1 MINILFAIFLFGVL
15 CAICAKG
22 IYRAIKY
29 KQSLS
34 VKEYA
39 LLTALVIGIMIAL
52 YTGCGDIMNK
62 KPIKFLTYQK
72 STILITQK

>member
-15 CAICAKG
+15 CAI
-22 IYRAIKY
+22 YRAIKY

-34 VKEYA
+34 VKEFA

-62 KPIKFLTYQK
+62 KPIKLLTYQK

>member
-15 CAICAKG
+15 RAICAKG

-52 YTGCGDIMNK
+52 YTGGNSI
-62 KPIKFLTYQK
+62 IKNN
-72 STILITQK
+72 

>member
-15 CAICAKG
+15 CKG

-52 YTGCGDIMNK
+52 YTGGNSI
-62 KPIKFLTYQK
+62 IKNN
-72 STILITQK
+72 

>member
-29 KQSLS
+29 KHSLS

-52 YTGCGDIMNK
+52 YTGGNSI
-62 KPIKFLTYQK
+62 IKNN
-72 STILITQK
+72 

>member
-15 CAICAKG
+15 CSICAKG

-34 VKEYA
+34 VKEFA
-39 LLTALVIGIMIAL
+39 LLTALVMGIMIAL
-52 YTGCGDIMNK
+52 YTGGNSI
-62 KPIKFLTYQK
+62 IKNN
-72 STILITQK
+72 

>member
-34 VKEYA
+34 SQEYA
-39 LLTALVIGIMIAL
+39 LLTALAISIIIAL
-52 YTGCGDIMNK
+52 YAGGSSIVNK
-62 KPIKFLTYQK
+62 
-72 STILITQK
+72 

>member
-1 MINILFAIFLFGVL
+1 MINILFAIFLFGAL
-15 CAICAKG
+15 FAICAKG

-52 YTGCGDIMNK
+52 YTGGNSI
-62 KPIKFLTYQK
+62 IKNN
-72 STILITQK
+72 

>member
-34 VKEYA
+34 SQEYA
-39 LLTALVIGIMIAL
+39 LLTALVIGIMITL
-52 YTGCGDIMNK
+52 YTGGSSIAK
-62 KPIKFLTYQK
+62 
-72 STILITQK
+72 

>member
-15 CAICAKG
+15 CAICAKD

-29 KQSLS
+29 KHSLS

-52 YTGCGDIMNK
+52 YTGGNSI
-62 KPIKFLTYQK
+62 IKNN
-72 STILITQK
+72 

>member
-15 CAICAKG
+15 CAICTKG

-34 VKEYA
+34 VKEFA
-39 LLTALVIGIMIAL
+39 LLTALVMSIMIAL
-52 YTGCGDIMNK
+52 YTGGNSM
-62 KPIKFLTYQK
+62 
-72 STILITQK
+72 ITN

>member
-34 VKEYA
+34 SQEYA
-39 LLTALVIGIMIAL
+39 LLTALAISIIIAL
-52 YTGCGDIMNK
+52 YAGISSIVEKD
-62 KPIKFLTYQK
+62 
-72 STILITQK
+72 

>member
-29 KQSLS
+29 KQFLS

-52 YTGCGDIMNK
+52 YTGGNSI
-62 KPIKFLTYQK
+62 IKNN
-72 STILITQK
+72 

>member
-34 VKEYA
+34 NQDYA

-52 YTGCGDIMNK
+52 YTGGNH
-62 KPIKFLTYQK
+62 L
-72 STILITQK
+72 TQKNS

>member
-34 VKEYA
+34 SQEYA
-39 LLTALVIGIMIAL
+39 LLTALAISIIIAL
-52 YTGCGDIMNK
+52 YAGVSSIVEKD
-62 KPIKFLTYQK
+62 
-72 STILITQK
+72 